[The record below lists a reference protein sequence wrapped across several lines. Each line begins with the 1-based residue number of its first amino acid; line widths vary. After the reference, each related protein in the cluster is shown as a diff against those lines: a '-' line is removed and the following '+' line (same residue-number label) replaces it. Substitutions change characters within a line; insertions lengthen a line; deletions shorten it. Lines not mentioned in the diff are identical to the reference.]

1 MNDAQST
8 IIASPTADHVVSGAA
23 PVATTHCYLNGKI
36 MPVDEAQVS
45 IKDIGLLR
53 GFGIYEALATTNRKP
68 FMFADHMARYRR
80 TANELHLKIPASEE
94 EILAAINDLVERNVP
109 EGQEATVKFFVTGGT
124 AIHGIEYD
132 YETPTFYMLVDP
144 LVPFAPQYYT
154 DGASVTVF
162 EHLRQFP
169 QLKTTNYIQAVM
181 LQQARKDA
189 GAIEILYTWGGK
201 VLECATSNFM
211 IVKDGKIIT
220 AKDNILF
227 GITRKVALD
236 VARPHFP
243 IEEREVSVEELHAA
257 DEAFLTSSFKDVMPV
272 VKVGDKVIGS
282 GKVGPVTKRVMEL
295 FHEFTKVY

>member
-1 MNDAQST
+1 MDDTQST
-8 IIASPTADHVVSGAA
+8 IITSPTVDSVVSGMSSK
-23 PVATTHCYLNGKI
+23 ATAHCYLNGKI
-36 MPVDEAQVS
+36 MPIDEAKVS

-53 GFGIYEALATTNRKP
+53 GFGIYEAMATANRKP

-80 TANELHLKIPASEE
+80 TASELHLKIPASEE
-94 EILAAINDLVERNVP
+94 EILVAITELIARNVP
-109 EGQEATVKFFVTGGT
+109 AGQEATVKFFVTGGT

-144 LVPFAPQYYT
+144 LVPFDPHYYS

-189 GAIEILYTWGGK
+189 GAVEILYTWGGK

-211 IVKDGKIIT
+211 IVKDGHVIT

-236 VARPHFP
+236 VSRPHFT
-243 IEEREVSVEELHAA
+243 IEEREVSVEELYAA

-272 VKVGDKVIGS
+272 VKAGDKVIGD

-295 FHEFTKVY
+295 FHDFTKAY

>member
-1 MNDAQST
+1 MDDTQST
-8 IIASPTADHVVSGAA
+8 IITSPTVDSVVSGMSSK
-23 PVATTHCYLNGKI
+23 ATAHCYLNGKI
-36 MPVDEAQVS
+36 MPVDEAKVS

-53 GFGIYEALATTNRKP
+53 GFGIYEAMATANRKP

-80 TANELHLKIPASEE
+80 TADELHLKIPASED
-94 EILAAINDLVERNVP
+94 EILAAINDLIERNVP
-109 EGQEATVKFFVTGGT
+109 AGAEATIKFFVTGGT

-144 LVPFAPQYYT
+144 LVPFDPHYYT

-189 GAIEILYTWGGK
+189 GSIEILYTWGGK

-211 IVKDGKIIT
+211 IVKGGKIIT

-236 VARPHFP
+236 VARPLFT
-243 IEEREVSVEELHAA
+243 IEEREVSVEELYAA
-257 DEAFLTSSFKDVMPV
+257 DEA
-272 VKVGDKVIGS
+272 
-282 GKVGPVTKRVMEL
+282 
-295 FHEFTKVY
+295 

>member
-8 IIASPTADHVVSGAA
+8 IIAGPIVDHVVSGAA
-23 PVATTHCYLNGKI
+23 PVGASHCYLNGKI
-36 MPVDEAQVS
+36 MPIEEARVS

-53 GFGIYEALATTNRKP
+53 GFGIYEALATANRKP

-80 TANELHLKIPASEE
+80 TADQLHLKVPASED
-94 EILAAINDLVERNVP
+94 EILAAINDLTARNVP
-109 EGQEATVKFFVTGGT
+109 QGQEATVKFFVTGGT

-144 LVPFAPQYYT
+144 LVPFAPYYYSE
-154 DGASVTVF
+154 GASVTVF

-236 VARPHFP
+236 VSRPHFP
-243 IEEREVSVEELHAA
+243 IEERDVSLEELYAA

-272 VKVGDKVIGS
+272 VKVGDKVIGD
-282 GKVGPVTKRVMEL
+282 GKVGPVTNRVMEL
-295 FHEFTKVY
+295 FHDFTKAY